1 MGLEGVP
8 ISEEEEKSLGRR
20 VVIPVRGM
28 HRWLPQDAWSV
39 SSLKGGWAFWAK
51 AGREPLVV
59 ERVIEVGATGD
70 GEMPLF
76 SDLLRE
82 SEAIWSKRWET
93 DIEIE
98 GPIEDQQA
106 IRSFLFYLYSNG
118 NGKLPPMGLSDE
130 RYRGHRFWDAEA
142 WMLPVYAFLRP
153 SVAREAT
160 EWRVRSLR
168 EALGSA
174 VWCRVPWEVGIGGD
188 STPPAFREALHVGGW
203 VFWWLERA
211 KALGFVRREEAEELQ
226 IKIARF
232 FYVRAVEKGG
242 KFHLLGVVSPDE
254 GRLRDNDLVT
264 NLLAKFCAFTVAHT
278 FEGVS
283 DEERRVFEDFGER
296 LVVPKVEGV
305 PATYDGDPLMAYQQ
319 AAALLA
325 LFPLEWD
332 FGFEINQAMFDRYK
346 DKVSGSGPAMSDSIH
361 SVIASRLGRPEE
373 AYRYWRASW
382 EPFLRA
388 WMGFSERRHLDRVYF
403 LTGAGGAL
411 EAVLYGFLGI
421 RVFRDSSGS
430 PLPWGKVLAGDSPSV
445 LKSLGNGYFF
455 EARSHLPPSW
465 RMVRVKGL
473 WLLGERYVLEATPGG
488 VWMRKEESGG
498 GLIGHNR
505 HDLRR

>member
-1 MGLEGVP
+1 MRMDERAPYRGELDFRNGLWWAEWEVEAGRERLRVRVEVLVHPERSLLGQRVEVFCRAGQEVRIESLFSGAGLPEDGSAHSWRVMLEGVP
-8 ISEEEEKSLGRR
+8 ISEEEGESLGRR
-20 VVIPVRGM
+20 VVIPVRGT

-93 DIEIE
+93 DIEVE

-118 NGKLPPMGLSDE
+118 NSKLPPMGLSDE

-211 KALGFVRREEAEELQ
+211 KALGFIRREEAEAVQ

-232 FYVRAVEKGG
+232 FYVRALEK
-242 KFHLLGVVSPDE
+242 
-254 GRLRDNDLVT
+254 
-264 NLLAKFCAFTVAHT
+264 
-278 FEGVS
+278 
-283 DEERRVFEDFGER
+283 
-296 LVVPKVEGV
+296 
-305 PATYDGDPLMAYQQ
+305 
-319 AAALLA
+319 
-325 LFPLEWD
+325 
-332 FGFEINQAMFDRYK
+332 
-346 DKVSGSGPAMSDSIH
+346 
-361 SVIASRLGRPEE
+361 
-373 AYRYWRASW
+373 
-382 EPFLRA
+382 
-388 WMGFSERRHLDRVYF
+388 
-403 LTGAGGAL
+403 
-411 EAVLYGFLGI
+411 
-421 RVFRDSSGS
+421 
-430 PLPWGKVLAGDSPSV
+430 
-445 LKSLGNGYFF
+445 
-455 EARSHLPPSW
+455 
-465 RMVRVKGL
+465 
-473 WLLGERYVLEATPGG
+473 
-488 VWMRKEESGG
+488 
-498 GLIGHNR
+498 
-505 HDLRR
+505 